1 MLIMVS
7 GPYRSG
13 SDDPEVWKEN
23 LKVMNAA
30 AYEVFKKGHTPL
42 IGVNAALPIIAEAN
56 EDKYDEIMMPVSLAL
71 ANICDAVLRIGGIS
85 KGADDEVEI
94 FVKKNLP
101 VYYSIDEI
109 P

>member
-7 GPYRSG
+7 GPYRSD
-13 SDDPEVWKEN
+13 SDDPDVWKEN
-23 LKVMNAA
+23 LRSMNEA

-42 IGVNAALPIIAEAN
+42 IGVNAALPIIAEAG
-56 EDKYDEIMMPVSLAL
+56 EDKYEEIMMPISLAL
-71 ANICDAVLRIGGIS
+71 ANICDAVLRIGGAS

-94 FVKKNLP
+94 FVKKNLQ
-101 VYYSIDEI
+101 VYYSIGEI